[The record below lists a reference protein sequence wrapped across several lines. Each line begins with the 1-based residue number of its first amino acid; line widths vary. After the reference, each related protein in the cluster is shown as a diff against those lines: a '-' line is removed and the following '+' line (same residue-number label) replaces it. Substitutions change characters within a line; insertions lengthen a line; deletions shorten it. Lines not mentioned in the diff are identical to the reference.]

1 MPDLVYASRPGRS
14 FVLIEAMHKNLYLA
28 RLPCSRAAGFKCYQS
43 EVVSPAPS
51 KGVQL
56 TKWERRVGEQF
67 PSGRGASWP
76 LEGLRDFLLF
86 CRFRLSFF
94 YPLWKNDE
102 LGKKDEN
109 RGNIRAFF
117 KD

>member
-43 EVVSPAPS
+43 EGVSPAPS
-51 KGVQL
+51 KGVQQ

-67 PSGRGASWP
+67 PSGRGAPRP

-86 CRFRLSFF
+86 CRFRLLFF

-102 LGKKDEN
+102 LGKMMKTGE
-109 RGNIRAFF
+109 I
-117 KD
+117 